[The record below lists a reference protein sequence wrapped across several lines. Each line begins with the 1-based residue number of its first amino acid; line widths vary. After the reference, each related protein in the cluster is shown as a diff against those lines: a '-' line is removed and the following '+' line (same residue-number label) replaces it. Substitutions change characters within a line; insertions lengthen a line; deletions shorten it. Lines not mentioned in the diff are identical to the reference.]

1 MEYLITVF
9 LEKDYSKHDTFVFK
23 TDKSIIKT
31 DDEGRIEITNE
42 VNKRFLVCYYYD
54 IEPFN
59 F

>member
-9 LEKDYSKHDTFVFK
+9 LEKDYSKHETFVFK

-42 VNKRFLVCYYYD
+42 VNKRFLVWHYCD